1 LLSKLKHDNIIA
13 MKEFFET
20 QDEFAV
26 VMEYA
31 GDDLSRLLE
40 K

>member
-1 LLSKLKHDNIIA
+1 